1 MKDRDQVVSFLK
13 LGLKIQFPTFV
24 VSVTH
29 KEAYQK
35 TNTSNLKHQQLREKI
50 KYNQILVRD
59 ARWQQ
64 YQISY
69 ILLLITA
76 AETLITILK
85 ETSLQD
91 EIKSE
96 K

>member
-1 MKDRDQVVSFLK
+1 M
-13 LGLKIQFPTFV
+13 

-29 KEAYQK
+29 KKAYQK

-64 YQISY
+64 YQVSY
-69 ILLLITA
+69 VLLLIIA
-76 AETLITILK
+76 AEILITVLK